1 MGMDFY
7 IFATY
12 HLNKLFDLTEPF
24 SSLNNEWGLTP
35 YSVTEF

>member
-12 HLNKLFDLTEPF
+12 HLNKLFDLTEP
-24 SSLNNEWGLTP
+24 SLNNEWGLTP
-35 YSVTEF
+35 